1 MKFLDVTK
9 DAVKNTARNKVRT
22 SLTVVAIFIGAFT
35 LTLTNSIG
43 AGVSGYINDQIGSI
57 GSPTIMT
64 VSNPAEVVETE
75 DEGPEVYEPDVETV
89 PSNGFGLDVDVITEQ
104 DITAIEKIDNV
115 EYVERTF
122 TPRPTYIQADGSEKY
137 VPSVNIASSVM
148 IPDLTAGE
156 PFTAESDEYEVII
169 PSTYVKALG
178 FSTDAEAVGQTVT
191 FGVTDYTFTDQT
203 VEGKIVG
210 VQNKS
215 LFGDSV
221 SLNNALSE
229 ELVSVQE
236 QGQPVVPDDEKT
248 YWTLIV
254 HFSDTLSTDGQ
265 SQIKTDLENLGFEG
279 STVADQLGTINS
291 VINGIIGVLNAFAV
305 IALIAAGF
313 GIVNTLLMSV
323 QERTREIGLM
333 KAMGMSGKK
342 IYLLF
347 SLEAVFIGF
356 LGSALGAGAAI
367 GLGTIISN
375 VLSDTLLADLPG
387 LTITLFTV
395 PSVAGVIALVMF
407 IAFLAGTIPAQRAAK
422 QNPIDAL
429 RYE

>member
-43 AGVSGYINDQIGSI
+43 AGVSSYINDQIGSI

-75 DEGPEVYEPDVETV
+75 NEGPEVYEPDVETV

-191 FGVTDYTFTDQT
+191 FG
-203 VEGKIVG
+203 
-210 VQNKS
+210 
-215 LFGDSV
+215 GD
-221 SLNNALSE
+221 
-229 ELVSVQE
+229 
-236 QGQPVVPDDEKT
+236 
-248 YWTLIV
+248 
-254 HFSDTLSTDGQ
+254 
-265 SQIKTDLENLGFEG
+265 
-279 STVADQLGTINS
+279 
-291 VINGIIGVLNAFAV
+291 
-305 IALIAAGF
+305 
-313 GIVNTLLMSV
+313 
-323 QERTREIGLM
+323 
-333 KAMGMSGKK
+333 
-342 IYLLF
+342 
-347 SLEAVFIGF
+347 
-356 LGSALGAGAAI
+356 
-367 GLGTIISN
+367 
-375 VLSDTLLADLPG
+375 
-387 LTITLFTV
+387 
-395 PSVAGVIALVMF
+395 
-407 IAFLAGTIPAQRAAK
+407 
-422 QNPIDAL
+422 
-429 RYE
+429 